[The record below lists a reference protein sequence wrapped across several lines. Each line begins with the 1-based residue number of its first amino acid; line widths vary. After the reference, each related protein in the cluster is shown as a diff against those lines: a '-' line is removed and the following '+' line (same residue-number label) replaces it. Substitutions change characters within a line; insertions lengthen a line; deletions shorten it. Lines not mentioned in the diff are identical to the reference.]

1 MVPSPGGMAPSLGGM
16 VPAPAPAPG
25 ELAPAPG
32 ESPPPGEAP
41 AGRLFGSVT
50 GQDISQALA
59 ALGLAVDKRKVLL
72 AEPIKTLGVHRVP
85 VRLHADVTAE
95 VAVTVEREA

>member
-1 MVPSPGGMAPSLGGM
+1 
-16 VPAPAPAPG
+16 
-25 ELAPAPG
+25 
-32 ESPPPGEAP
+32 
-41 AGRLFGSVT
+41 VT

-72 AEPIKTLGVHRVP
+72 TEPIKTLGVHRVP

>member
-1 MVPSPGGMAPSLGGM
+1 
-16 VPAPAPAPG
+16 
-25 ELAPAPG
+25 
-32 ESPPPGEAP
+32 
-41 AGRLFGSVT
+41 VT

-72 AEPIKTLGVHRVP
+72 AEPIKTLGVHRVQ